1 MNTQVRVEALD
12 RRENL
17 LQESPKSF
25 VVGTY
30 GDFESLPL
38 SYHRVFEEHSASSF
52 CHSLPW
58 YQNFSQYALDPGDQ
72 VRIYAVESAG
82 LPGTPLAILP
92 VRYVSGVA
100 KRGRAKSLSSL
111 TNYYTMLYAPLV
123 SPEVSLPEVLG
134 ELARFVFAESPRWD
148 MVNLSCLDRDSPVF
162 SELARSFR
170 RAGMIVQTY
179 FCFGNWYL
187 PVEGRTYQQY
197 FESLRSSVRNIAKS
211 KNRKVERSGRARVE
225 VVTGMNGLD
234 AAISAYE
241 QVYAA
246 SWKKSEPYPLFVPG
260 LIQLCAREGWLRL
273 GVAYVDGQPAA
284 AQLWIVSHGVAS
296 IYKVAYDQRFAD
308 LSIGSYLTT
317 RLLEHVID
325 VDRVREVDYLSGDDR
340 YKSDWMSHRR
350 ERWGILALNP
360 RTVRGALG
368 IIRHIGG
375 RSLKRAALRVW
386 RRLAATREKPGAIS

>member
-1 MNTQVRVEALD
+1 
-12 RRENL
+12 
-17 LQESPKSF
+17 
-25 VVGTY
+25 
-30 GDFESLPL
+30 
-38 SYHRVFEEHSASSF
+38 
-52 CHSLPW
+52 
-58 YQNFSQYALDPGDQ
+58 
-72 VRIYAVESAG
+72 
-82 LPGTPLAILP
+82 
-92 VRYVSGVA
+92 
-100 KRGRAKSLSSL
+100 
-111 TNYYTMLYAPLV
+111 
-123 SPEVSLPEVLG
+123 
-134 ELARFVFAESPRWD
+134 
-148 MVNLSCLDRDSPVF
+148 
-162 SELARSFR
+162 
-170 RAGMIVQTY
+170 
-179 FCFGNWYL
+179 
-187 PVEGRTYQQY
+187 
-197 FESLRSSVRNIAKS
+197 LRSSVRNIAKS